1 MRQDVREYYGQ
12 ILQSSTD
19 LQTNACCNQLP
30 PDWLKPLLAKLHDE
44 VITA

>member
-12 ILQSSTD
+12 I